1 MFTRMTLRKK
11 IAALITTSVLI
22 VAVAAW
28 IMMYR
33 TERSKLIDDNRETLS
48 RYLDGFVSAGES
60 SGLEGISNL
69 LILWSKIYP
78 EGRVTVVN
86 INGDVVLDNKAKTSA
101 MDNHYKRP
109 EVMQAFSSGSGA
121 EMRYSKTQN
130 EWVNYMARKFTLA
143 GTDGGETVI
152 RISYPVEKLGA
163 LGWTMGKSFLYSLEI
178 ILLLVWGGAYWML
191 RVVMRPLNSLSR
203 AAESIASG
211 GTARFP
217 ITDDPEMHALSNAL
231 NSMSDSLK
239 LSIKEAQERKEE
251 MALLVGTLPIGL
263 ILIDDNKKVRY
274 INVAASTLCGRADV
288 LPVRGASIELVLP
301 CEEMSIFLDSPDGTK
316 VISAA
321 IMGGKEIEITT
332 LTLARGRLIVLQDL
346 TEKMRLEESRREFFI
361 DAGHEFRTP
370 LTVIRMGLDLLK
382 SGGSIKDPEDMAG
395 IDSMIGQ
402 QERLSS
408 LVDDLLYLVRLDV
421 DPLKRESENVNLSA
435 VAEELVSNLESL
447 TAPVG
452 IKAEA
457 DFPKDGAFVFGFY
470 TDIRRALS
478 NLLENSVKYVS
489 SARESGGRIKFTLE
503 ESGDFWR
510 FTVDDN
516 GPGIPIGEEKIIF
529 ERFRRG
535 DLHRA
540 RNGGKTGG
548 YGLGLSISRRIAERH
563 GGTLE
568 LAASK
573 LGGACFTMTIHK

>member
-1 MFTRMTLRKK
+1 
-11 IAALITTSVLI
+11 
-22 VAVAAW
+22 
-28 IMMYR
+28 
-33 TERSKLIDDNRETLS
+33 
-48 RYLDGFVSAGES
+48 
-60 SGLEGISNL
+60 
-69 LILWSKIYP
+69 
-78 EGRVTVVN
+78 
-86 INGDVVLDNKAKTSA
+86 
-101 MDNHYKRP
+101 
-109 EVMQAFSSGSGA
+109 
-121 EMRYSKTQN
+121 
-130 EWVNYMARKFTLA
+130 
-143 GTDGGETVI
+143 
-152 RISYPVEKLGA
+152 
-163 LGWTMGKSFLYSLEI
+163 
-178 ILLLVWGGAYWML
+178 ML

>member
-11 IAALITTSVLI
+11 IAVLITTSVLI

-263 ILIDDNKKVRY
+263 ILIDDSKKIRY
-274 INVAASTLCGRADV
+274 INVAASTLCGRADI
-288 LPVRGASIELVLP
+288 LPVRGSSVELVLP
-301 CEEMSIFLDSPDGTK
+301 CEEMSIFLDGPDGTK

-321 IMGGKEIEITT
+321 VMGGKEIEITT

-346 TEKMRLEESRREFFI
+346 TEKMMLEESRREFFI

-382 SGGSIKDPEDMAG
+382 SGGNVKDPEDMAG
-395 IDSMIGQ
+395 IDSMISQ

-421 DPLKRESENVNLSA
+421 DPLKRDNEDVNLSA
-435 VAEELVSNLESL
+435 LSEELASNLESL
-447 TAPVG
+447 TAPAG
-452 IKAEA
+452 ISVES
-457 DFPKDGAFVFGFY
+457 DFPADGAYAYGLY
-470 TDIRRALS
+470 GDIRRALS

>member
-11 IAALITTSVLI
+11 IAVLITTSVLI

-217 ITDDPEMHALSNAL
+217 ITDDPEMHAHSNAL

>member
-11 IAALITTSVLI
+11 IAVLITTSVLI

-239 LSIKEAQERKEE
+239 LSIK
-251 MALLVGTLPIGL
+251 
-263 ILIDDNKKVRY
+263 
-274 INVAASTLCGRADV
+274 
-288 LPVRGASIELVLP
+288 
-301 CEEMSIFLDSPDGTK
+301 
-316 VISAA
+316 
-321 IMGGKEIEITT
+321 
-332 LTLARGRLIVLQDL
+332 
-346 TEKMRLEESRREFFI
+346 
-361 DAGHEFRTP
+361 
-370 LTVIRMGLDLLK
+370 
-382 SGGSIKDPEDMAG
+382 DPEDMAG

-402 QERLSS
+402 QERLCS

>member
-11 IAALITTSVLI
+11 IAVLITTSVLI

-489 SARESGGRIKFTLE
+489 SAKESGGRIKFTLE